1 MKNLSFKMMFRTH
14 ILFALFFYLLFMKIF
29 SINFSVIFAIVL
41 CFGSILPDIDS
52 PKSYVNRK
60 YLFGIGKGIATFSK
74 HRGFWHSIY
83 GLFIFAF
90 ISLIIIYLTKASFF
104 YSLALP
110 LGYFMHL
117 AADSLNVSGIR
128 WFWKSK
134 KLHLKWKIKTG
145 TISEQLFFIL
155 LIFVTTY
162 LLIGNQGIKEIT
174 SFASKIKP

>member
-1 MKNLSFKMMFRTH
+1 MNSVEENLKEFDKVFKELKKSIEDYKSSCPIFRGESKEESQCQE
-14 ILFALFFYLLFMKIF
+14 A
-29 SINFSVIFAIVL
+29 
-41 CFGSILPDIDS
+41 
-52 PKSYVNRK
+52 RK